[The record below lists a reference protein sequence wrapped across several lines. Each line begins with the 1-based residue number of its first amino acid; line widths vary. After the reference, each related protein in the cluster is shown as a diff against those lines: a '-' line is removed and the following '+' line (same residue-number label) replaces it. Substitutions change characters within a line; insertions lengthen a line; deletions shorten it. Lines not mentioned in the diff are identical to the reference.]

1 MRTYGN
7 CKDKSSLVNLG
18 YYKQNILAYVDTK
31 NNRDISHGSES
42 NRVQDEGVSIFYSLM
57 GLFFSLLVLFTKFL
71 HD

>member
-18 YYKQNILAYVDTK
+18 YYKQYILAYVDTK
-31 NNRDISHGSES
+31 NNRDVSHHSES
-42 NRVQDEGVSIFYSLM
+42 KSIPDEGVSIFYTLI
-57 GLFFSLLVLFTKFL
+57 GLFSLLVLFPKFL